1 MSLNTERAPQIA
13 KVPTEALPYIQRF
26 SGKTLV
32 IKYGGNA
39 MVDEDLKN
47 SFARDVVL
55 MKAVGINPI
64 IVHGGG
70 PQIGQLLERIG
81 KESHFVAGMRV
92 TDTETMDMV
101 EMVLG
106 GQVNKSIVSLINNHG
121 GRAVGLTGKDGG
133 MIRAE
138 KLHISPDDPAV
149 DVSEVIDLGHVGNVR
164 SIDTSVVDMLVNSD
178 FIPVIAPIG
187 VGENGQSYNI
197 NADLVAGKLAEVLK
211 AEKLILLTN
220 TAGLLDKN
228 GELLTGLDAG
238 QVNKLIDEGIIYGG
252 MLPKISCALAAV
264 NSGVSSA
271 HIIDGR
277 VQHAA
282 LLEIFTDEG
291 VGTLIRCGKAN

>member
-1 MSLNTERAPQIA
+1 
-13 KVPTEALPYIQRF
+13 
-26 SGKTLV
+26 
-32 IKYGGNA
+32 

-81 KESHFVAGMRV
+81 KESRFVAGMRV

-149 DVSEVIDLGHVGNVR
+149 DVSEVIDLGHVGNIK

-238 QVNKLIDEGIIYGG
+238 QVNKLIDEGVIYGG

-291 VGTLIRCGKAN
+291 VGTLICGGKAN

>member
-13 KVPTEALPYIQRF
+13 KVLTEALPYIQRF

>member
-1 MSLNTERAPQIA
+1 MSLNTKRAPQIA
-13 KVPTEALPYIQRF
+13 KVLTEALPYIQRF

-70 PQIGQLLERIG
+70 PQIGSLLDRVG
-81 KESHFVAGMRV
+81 KESRFVAGMRV
-92 TDTETMDMV
+92 TDSDTMDMV

-106 GQVNKSIVSLINNHG
+106 GQVNKSIVSLINSHG
-121 GRAVGLTGKDGG
+121 GRAVGLTGKDGA
-133 MIRAE
+133 MIRAK

-149 DVSEVIDLGHVGNVR
+149 NVSEVIDLGHVGQVE
-164 SIDTSVVDMLVNSD
+164 SIDTSVVDMLVDSD

-187 VGENGQSYNI
+187 VGDTGRSYNI
-197 NADLVAGKLAEVLK
+197 NADLVAGRLAEVLK

-220 TAGLLDKN
+220 TAGLLDSE
-228 GELLTGLDAG
+228 GALLTGLDAQ
-238 QVNKLIDEGIIYGG
+238 QVNKLIDDGVIYGG
-252 MLPKISCALAAV
+252 MLPKIACALGAV
-264 NSGVSSA
+264 NAGVSAA

-291 VGTLIRCGKAN
+291 VGTLIRGGETN